1 MSGEMSTKPAVRKA
15 SLWRTVKAVAWSFLG
30 VRKNSEF
37 QDDGAQV
44 TLYHIIGVAIV
55 GGLLFV
61 VSLIA
66 LVNWIVAK

>member
-1 MSGEMSTKPAVRKA
+1 MSDAKSDKPAVRRG

-37 QDDGAQV
+37 QDDAAQV
-44 TLYHIIGVAIV
+44 TLYHIIGVGIV

-61 VSLIA
+61 LSLIA
-66 LVNWIVAK
+66 LVNWVVAK

>member
-1 MSGEMSTKPAVRKA
+1 MSGAMPDQAAVRKP
-15 SLWRTVKAVAWSFLG
+15 SVWRTVKAVAWSFLG

-44 TLYHIIGVAIV
+44 TLYHIIGVGMV

-66 LVNWIVAK
+66 LVNWVVAK

>member
-1 MSGEMSTKPAVRKA
+1 MSGEMTDKPAVRKS

-37 QDDGAQV
+37 QSDGAQV
-44 TLYHIIGVAIV
+44 TLYHVIGVGIV

-66 LVNWIVAK
+66 LVNWVVSK